1 MFKKIILSLILLS
14 STIWVVYINY
24 EPPVSGFVKQI
35 EKGVLNL
42 KHTVK
47 IVDEAD
53 TKHSSPYFY
62 STYSPEDELYEPVL
76 AIQQERAYD
85 AVDKLEELAAQDN
98 ADALYWLAI
107 ITYKSSAFSEQ
118 TGAELFE
125 RSAKL
130 GNPYAALMLD
140 ENNYECK
147 TSMPSHCDKKWGV
160 LAKELLIEREKNGDL
175 EALYSL
181 IPKQLD
187 KASKQDH
194 EKLDK
199 LAYEGFN
206 QGYLLPLY
214 TLVFIYQTFDSD
226 SDPDS
231 VYSLTEEER
240 AILNQL
246 VLIMANRHHLAS
258 VYNVINNENNTY
270 SEQDIQNVVNSNLH
284 TMGNSY
290 PSVLYYLMDKTD
302 SSREDQLQLAS
313 FAQVADTYQNSMRK
327 RFFRNYAYSINED
340 FDEFSE
346 KELGKIEQLTIENL
360 SKSTP
365 NIYITMGCPRTFGSC
380 LYVDE

>member
-1 MFKKIILSLILLS
+1 MFKKIILFLIFLS
-14 STIWVVYINY
+14 TTIWVVYINH
-24 EPPVSGFVKQI
+24 EPTVSGFVKQI
-35 EKGVLNL
+35 EKGVLALDNTL
-42 KHTVK
+42 K
-47 IVDEAD
+47 IVEEAD
-53 TKHSSPYFY
+53 IKNRPPYFY
-62 STYSPEDELYEPVL
+62 STYSPEDELYAPVL

-107 ITYKSSAFSEQ
+107 ITYKSSAFSGQ

-125 RSAKL
+125 RSAEL

-231 VYSLTEEER
+231 VYLLTKEER
-240 AILNQL
+240 AILDKL
-246 VLIMANRHHLAS
+246 ELIMANRHHLTS
-258 VYNVINNENNTY
+258 VYDVINNENNTY
-270 SEQDIQNVVNSNLH
+270 SEKDIQNVVNSNLH

-290 PSVLYYLMDKTD
+290 PSVLYYLLDKTD
-302 SSREDQLQLAS
+302 SSREDQLRFAS
-313 FAQVADTYQNSMRK
+313 FAKVADTYQNNMRK
-327 RFFRNYAYSINED
+327 SFFKNYAYSITED
-340 FDEFSE
+340 FGEFSE
-346 KELGKIEQLTIENL
+346 DELEIIEQLTIENL

-365 NIYITMGCPRTFGSC
+365 NIYITMGCPRGLGSC
-380 LYVDE
+380 LNVDE